1 MLLHQFVEFTLT
13 NVAEGRV
20 PHIVRE
26 ADSFGQVGIDV
37 EAVVE
42 VVGAGAQVF
51 ADRAADFCDFDGV
64 GEPCAVEIVFAG
76 LEDLGLGLEPT
87 EGVGE
92 NDSVALDLK
101 GVAIIRVRDGSL
113 RKALKVK
120 GVVEFVFHSVLACLP
135 QVVSLQQ
142 RLTSI
147 MKYPKASFVFSAICA
162 GLIMTAFSSTAEAR
176 IGERRESVE
185 RRLFSSGGIM
195 YRDDVVEASRRKGMP
210 YLKYL
215 ELMSSS
221 TDVRVYYKTAD
232 GRRPSSKELEEKRV
246 LPGWDLHVL
255 YVDGKSAIEVYKRSQ
270 GMTDYELNQLLTI
283 QAQGSFWKK
292 VEKKAKVEGEE
303 PSPSAF
309 GYEMELD
316 NGSIRAK
323 KVGNGLM
330 IFDTRIDIMLATVQ
344 DSDQQENAP
353 ISLNGF

>member
-1 MLLHQFVEFTLT
+1 
-13 NVAEGRV
+13 
-20 PHIVRE
+20 
-26 ADSFGQVGIDV
+26 
-37 EAVVE
+37 
-42 VVGAGAQVF
+42 
-51 ADRAADFCDFDGV
+51 
-64 GEPCAVEIVFAG
+64 
-76 LEDLGLGLEPT
+76 
-87 EGVGE
+87 
-92 NDSVALDLK
+92 
-101 GVAIIRVRDGSL
+101 
-113 RKALKVK
+113 
-120 GVVEFVFHSVLACLP
+120 
-135 QVVSLQQ
+135 
-142 RLTSI
+142 

>member
-1 MLLHQFVEFTLT
+1 
-13 NVAEGRV
+13 
-20 PHIVRE
+20 
-26 ADSFGQVGIDV
+26 
-37 EAVVE
+37 
-42 VVGAGAQVF
+42 
-51 ADRAADFCDFDGV
+51 
-64 GEPCAVEIVFAG
+64 
-76 LEDLGLGLEPT
+76 
-87 EGVGE
+87 
-92 NDSVALDLK
+92 
-101 GVAIIRVRDGSL
+101 
-113 RKALKVK
+113 
-120 GVVEFVFHSVLACLP
+120 
-135 QVVSLQQ
+135 
-142 RLTSI
+142 
-147 MKYPKASFVFSAICA
+147 
-162 GLIMTAFSSTAEAR
+162 
-176 IGERRESVE
+176 
-185 RRLFSSGGIM
+185 M